1 MPKKEK
7 IRTISWVNHPFPHA
21 IIDNFLEIELFQN
34 LNLELKQTDHTL
46 QKQYSDQIQSKAIY
60 RNTTLREN
68 ALNLIQR
75 MSSEEIKNM
84 FSYQFKDVPLLSMG
98 ETPDYSGYSPFHI
111 TNSQGILGSH
121 IDHSHIQNNN
131 YLHVANSIFYA
142 SEKWEKGWGGETVLY
157 SRNGLFP
164 EVFIEPIPNRLILF
178 VHTANS
184 FHGTKRYE
192 PSINISRKTFYHDY
206 YVKNEHKDK
215 ILNYLN
221 YGRKNKFKYSKHLT
235 TFLPFLPNGL
245 RSFSLKET
253 ISRGNFKYIPSYIVY
268 LINRKFGTK
277 YNSFRDLP
285 LVKFAFKTLLK

>member
-1 MPKKEK
+1 
-7 IRTISWVNHPFPHA
+7 
-21 IIDNFLEIELFQN
+21 
-34 LNLELKQTDHTL
+34 
-46 QKQYSDQIQSKAIY
+46 
-60 RNTTLREN
+60 
-68 ALNLIQR
+68 
-75 MSSEEIKNM
+75 M

-184 FHGTKRYE
+184 FSWDEKIRTI
-192 PSINISRKTFYHDY
+192 INISRKTFYHDY
-206 YVKNEHKDK
+206 YVKSENKDK
-215 ILNYLN
+215 NLNYLN
-221 YGRKNKFKYSKHLT
+221 YGRKTNLNIQKIYNL
-235 TFLPFLPNGL
+235 N
-245 RSFSLKET
+245 FS
-253 ISRGNFKYIPSYIVY
+253 
-268 LINRKFGTK
+268 
-277 YNSFRDLP
+277 
-285 LVKFAFKTLLK
+285 